1 MNDKRYY
8 LCVMKIRKYNTLDAI
23 TKEANQQGKELFET
37 NVSYSFRIFVNKQ
50 TTFLHIFY
58 KP

>member
-1 MNDKRYY
+1 
-8 LCVMKIRKYNTLDAI
+8 MKIRKYNTLDAI

-37 NVSYSFRIFVNKQ
+37 NVSYSFRIFINKQ